1 MNILNAILGA
11 QDGQAVGALSQQFG
25 LSQDQTVSALGALLP
40 ALAGGLQRNVSSQ
53 GGLEQL
59 TSALTGGQHGRYL
72 DETSMLGSPDTTND
86 GNAILGHILGTRDV
100 SRAVATN
107 AASATGISPDIL
119 KRMLPVVAA
128 LAMGA
133 LAKQSQFQPGQA
145 GRAQMTDSI
154 GSLAGFLDVNRD
166 GSVADDVL
174 GFVGKMFKQR
184 TALGSRLWA
193 LARSSSTGSKVLPRA
208 KSKSQDQEP
217 RAVR

>member
-174 GFVGKMFKQR
+174 GFVGKMFKQ
-184 TALGSRLWA
+184 
-193 LARSSSTGSKVLPRA
+193 
-208 KSKSQDQEP
+208 
-217 RAVR
+217 

>member
-40 ALAGGLQRNVSSQ
+40 ALAGGLQRNVSSH

-59 TSALTGGQHGRYL
+59 TLALSGGQHGRYL

-107 AASATGISPDIL
+107 AASATGISP
-119 KRMLPVVAA
+119 A
-128 LAMGA
+128 
-133 LAKQSQFQPGQA
+133 S
-145 GRAQMTDSI
+145 
-154 GSLAGFLDVNRD
+154 
-166 GSVADDVL
+166 
-174 GFVGKMFKQR
+174 
-184 TALGSRLWA
+184 
-193 LARSSSTGSKVLPRA
+193 
-208 KSKSQDQEP
+208 
-217 RAVR
+217 